1 MLHPSRWA
9 ALSLA
14 FFIALAMFMMAHP
27 ASAKVSRDLSGLEWQ
42 QLDQSMGQGGPEF
55 KAIYNTV
62 DQFGMMVGGRGVG
75 YMSNSFYLGGA
86 GYGGTL
92 NRMGRTENNLVYAGL
107 VAGLEDKFLPSWGYD
122 ASLLVGAAAAGTSD
136 TDLKSSM
143 VLEPRLSLSNYFG
156 GGVRT
161 ALSVGYLYFPNTN
174 WLSGPTLGLR
184 VEFKTLTLSTPVDD

>member
-1 MLHPSRWA
+1 MGHRSRWGA
-9 ALSLA
+9 YAL
-14 FFIALAMFMMAHP
+14 ALAMLMLAQP
-27 ASAKVSRDLSGLEWQ
+27 ASAKVSRDLGTLELR

-55 KAIYNTV
+55 KALYNTL

-92 NRMGRTENNLVYAGL
+92 SRMGNTENNLVYAGL
-107 VAGLEDKFLPSWGYD
+107 VAGLEQKLWPSWGYD

-143 VLEPRLSLSNYFG
+143 VLEPRLSLSNFFG

-161 ALSVGYLYFPNTN
+161 ALSAGYLYFPNMN
-174 WLSGPTLGLR
+174 WLSGPTIGLR